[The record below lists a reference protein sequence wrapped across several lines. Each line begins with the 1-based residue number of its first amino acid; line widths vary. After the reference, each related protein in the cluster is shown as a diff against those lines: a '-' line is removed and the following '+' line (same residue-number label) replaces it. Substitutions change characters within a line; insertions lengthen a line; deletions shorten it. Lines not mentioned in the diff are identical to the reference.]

1 MNRPAL
7 FTAAR
12 MRSSCALIIAAGAT
26 TAALAQQPAPQEH
39 DHSAAAPS
47 VAQGCAM
54 MAQHKNMMAMM
65 AADDQKLA
73 DLVAR
78 MNAATGDAKVE
89 AIAAVVSEIAAQR
102 ARMTKMQG
110 DAMGH
115 LKSHGSPTQG
125 HPPERRAP

>member
-12 MRSSCALIIAAGAT
+12 MWSSCALVIASGAT
-26 TAALAQQPAPQEH
+26 AAALAQQPAAQEH
-39 DHSAAAPS
+39 DHSAAVPS
-47 VAQGCAM
+47 AAQGCAM
-54 MAQHKNMMAMM
+54 MAQHKNTVAMM

-73 DLVAR
+73 DLIAR
-78 MNAATGDAKVE
+78 MNTATGDAKVE

-115 LKSHGSPTQG
+115 MKSHGSAPQG
-125 HPPERRAP
+125 HSQERRAP